1 VTVRTEG
8 TRVRLLIAEAEDD
21 VRDSLA
27 RIVGSDTTFTLVAA
41 GSTADEA
48 IMLAYQLQPE
58 LAPQKTRGRE
68 RRDSPLGDV
77 KGRTAAVG

>member
-8 TRVRLLIAEAEDD
+8 TRVRLLIAAAEDD
-21 VRDSLA
+21 VRDSPA
-27 RIVGSDTTFTLVAA
+27 RIVGGDIIFTPVAA

-58 LAPQKTRGRE
+58 LAPRKARARRAGLASRGC
-68 RRDSPLGDV
+68 
-77 KGRTAAVG
+77 